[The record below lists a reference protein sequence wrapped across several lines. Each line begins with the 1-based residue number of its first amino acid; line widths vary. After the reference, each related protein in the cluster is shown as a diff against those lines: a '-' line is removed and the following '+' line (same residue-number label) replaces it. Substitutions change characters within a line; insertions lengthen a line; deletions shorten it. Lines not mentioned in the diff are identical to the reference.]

1 MSAPTRYDELQNRWI
16 IGLGFVWVVSIVVA
30 ILATAEVFSGTLRGE
45 INELRERIATL
56 ERIDDAKTK

>member
-30 ILATAEVFSGTLRGE
+30 ILATAEVFTGSMRSEL
-45 INELRERIATL
+45 NALRERIAVL
-56 ERIDDAKTK
+56 EQRQ